1 MSLNWTSYVSDLAN
15 LMVVPTSDP
24 NFQTMLPNTIDQAE
38 QYLYRELDLLNTV
51 TTDSSA
57 SLTAGSRIF
66 NLPATNGTF
75 IVTQQINVCA
85 PSTLPDNS
93 TRTALVPTS
102 QEMLNMLWPS
112 VAGSTVPQ
120 YFAMLSQS
128 SIIVGPW
135 PDQNYT
141 VEVVGTFRPNALS
154 STNVTTLLSVYFPD
168 LFLSASMIFATGYQR
183 DFGAAGN
190 DDPKQAINWRQN
202 TEMLLTSAKTEEM
215 RKRLSEHA
223 IKEIPAPSPEPRA

>member
-1 MSLNWTSYVSDLAN
+1 MLTYTQYQTQIAN

-24 NFQTMLPNTIDQAE
+24 NFGTMLPSAIDQAE

-51 TTDSSA
+51 QTDTSA
-57 SLTAGSRIF
+57 ALTAGSRNF
-66 NLPATNGTF
+66 LLPNSIGTF

-93 TRTALVPTS
+93 VRTALTPTS

-112 VAGSTVPQ
+112 VSGSTVPQ
-120 YFAMLSQS
+120 YFAMLNQGA
-128 SIIVGPW
+128 IIVGPW
-135 PDQNYT
+135 PDQAYT
-141 VEVVGTFRPNALS
+141 VEVVGTIRPAPLS
-154 STNVTTLLSVYFPD
+154 ASNVTTLLSVYFPD
-168 LFLSASMIFATGYQR
+168 LMISASMMFATAYQR

-190 DDPKQAINWRQN
+190 DDPKQAVNWAGN
-202 TEMLLTSAKTEEM
+202 TQMLLTSAKTEET

-223 IKEIPAPSPEPRA
+223 LKEIAAPSPETRA